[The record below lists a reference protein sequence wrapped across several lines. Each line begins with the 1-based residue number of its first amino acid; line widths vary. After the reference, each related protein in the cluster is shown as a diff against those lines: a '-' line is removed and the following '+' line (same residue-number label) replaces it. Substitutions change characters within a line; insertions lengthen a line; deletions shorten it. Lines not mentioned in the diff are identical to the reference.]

1 MEQSICIFYAN
12 VPIFAPLH
20 LSPLIIANPIRYL
33 PGYILS
39 KMPSYTLY
47 TQQTAIEREQNY
59 SLLRIP
65 TSPSY
70 LLFGRI
76 PLIIKQWNTMILIDI
91 IVICNCLGGQY
102 QGGGLEHWDQGTP
115 MHHNLF
121 PEPELEL
128 GVARWR
134 PLKVMAELL
143 PETYHNFR
151 GYGLNVVWLELAT
164 DLRKVWS
171 FTITE

>member
-91 IVICNCLGGQY
+91 IVICNCLSIREGGWNTGTRNTDAPQSVGWGWRGDGRWKLWRSCF
-102 QGGGLEHWDQGTP
+102 QKLTIILEG
-115 MHHNLF
+115 M
-121 PEPELEL
+121 
-128 GVARWR
+128 
-134 PLKVMAELL
+134 
-143 PETYHNFR
+143 
-151 GYGLNVVWLELAT
+151 VWMLC
-164 DLRKVWS
+164 D
-171 FTITE
+171 

>member
-65 TSPSY
+65 S
-70 LLFGRI
+70 
-76 PLIIKQWNTMILIDI
+76 
-91 IVICNCLGGQY
+91 
-102 QGGGLEHWDQGTP
+102 
-115 MHHNLF
+115 F
-121 PEPELEL
+121 P
-128 GVARWR
+128 
-134 PLKVMAELL
+134 LL
-143 PETYHNFR
+143 PIVWEDSTDHKTVKHN
-151 GYGLNVVWLELAT
+151 
-164 DLRKVWS
+164 D
-171 FTITE
+171 ID

>member
-39 KMPSYTLY
+39 KMHSYTLY

-91 IVICNCLGGQY
+91 IVICNCLGGRY
-102 QGGGLEHWDQGTP
+102 QGGGLEHWDQEHRCP
-115 MHHNLF
+115 SICW
-121 PEPELEL
+121 L
-128 GVARWR
+128 GVAWWR